1 MKKPYA
7 IVWAETTEKDL
18 CHIVQYIATDN
29 PSRAEKIFQKIK
41 RHTSTL
47 YHTPTRGRTI
57 PELQAHGIPQYRE
70 LVISPWRVMYRISGR
85 TVLVL
90 SVLDSRRNI
99 EDILL
104 GRLLNLE

>member
-7 IVWAETTEKDL
+7 VEWAESAEKDL
-18 CHIVQYIATDN
+18 CHIIKFIATNN
-29 PSRAEKIFQKIK
+29 PSLAEKIFQKIK
-41 RHTSTL
+41 RQTSSL
-47 YHTPTRGRTI
+47 YQNPKRGRII
-57 PELQAHGIPQYRE
+57 PELQAQGIQLYRE
-70 LVISPWRVMYRISGR
+70 LVIPPWRTMYRISGR

-90 SVLDSRRNI
+90 GVLDSRRNI